1 MKNLFLVASF
11 LAFLAATPTR
21 TLADTVSIQPSTDN
35 VSLGSFMLNVNI
47 TGVTDLYDWQFDVNF
62 NPAVLSVTG
71 ITEGSFLSG
80 GGSTF
85 FLPGTIDN
93 VGGSITFNADTLLG
107 PPPGVNGSGT
117 LATLDFTA
125 IGNGSSPIT
134 LANVI
139 LQDSSGNN
147 IEFITANGTVNVGGT
162 TATPEPSSFLML
174 GTGLLALIGTVKGR
188 FLSS

>member
-1 MKNLFLVASF
+1 LMV
-11 LAFLAATPTR
+11 LAPKR
-21 TLADTVSIQPSTDN
+21 TLADSVVSIQPSTDS
-35 VSLGSFMLNVNI
+35 VSLGNSFTLDVDI
-47 TGVTDLYDWQFDVNF
+47 AGVTDLYDWQFDVDF

-80 GGSTF
+80 GGTTF

-139 LQDSSGNN
+139 LQDSNGDN
-147 IEFITANGTVNVGGT
+147 IDFTTDNGTVNVGGT
-162 TATPEPSSFLML
+162 TAAPEPSSLLLLGSGLIALFGITKRKMVSLNTL
-174 GTGLLALIGTVKGR
+174 GTR
-188 FLSS
+188 RS